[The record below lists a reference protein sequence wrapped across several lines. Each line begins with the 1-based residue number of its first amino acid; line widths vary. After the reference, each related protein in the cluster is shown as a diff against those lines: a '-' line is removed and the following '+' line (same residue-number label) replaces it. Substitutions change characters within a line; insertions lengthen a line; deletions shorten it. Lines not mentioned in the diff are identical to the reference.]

1 MDKIKL
7 IIFDLDDTLIRSGIN
22 YTAIREEIYELF
34 PPDAQVS
41 NLQKTPILIL
51 ASQLKLIDEQLY
63 LTAKRLIERSEEES
77 VEKAKIMEGAE
88 NIPEILEKND
98 IQSVIYTNNTQKTV
112 NLYFEKPQF
121 HFLKHF
127 EFVTRDDVKHPK
139 PNPEGILTILN
150 KKSTTKDN
158 TAYIGDSYIDAGAAR
173 KAGIRFILFDS
184 RNLDLNTHRISPFAT
199 IKKWSEFER
208 IIQ

>member
-1 MDKIKL
+1 LDKIKL

-41 NLQKTPILIL
+41 NLHKTPILIL

-63 LTAKRLIERSEEES
+63 RTAKRLIERSEEES

-184 RNLDLNTHRISPFAT
+184 RNLDLNAHRISPFAT

-208 IIQ
+208 IIG

>member
-41 NLQKTPILIL
+41 NLHKTPILIL

>member
-1 MDKIKL
+1 LDKIKL